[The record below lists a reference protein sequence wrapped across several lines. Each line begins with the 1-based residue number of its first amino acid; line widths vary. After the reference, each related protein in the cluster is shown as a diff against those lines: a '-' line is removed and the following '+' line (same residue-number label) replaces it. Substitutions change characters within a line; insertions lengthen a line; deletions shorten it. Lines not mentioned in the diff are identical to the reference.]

1 MMNIFKIL
9 QIYLLLNHLHLNDLL
24 CMMCMMIDQFF
35 CKMMHVVI
43 ILFATS
49 AIELEFIETSA
60 SRLQLVE

>member
-9 QIYLLLNHLHLNDLL
+9 QTYLLLNHLHHNDLL

-35 CKMMHVVI
+35 CKMIYAVI
-43 ILFATS
+43 ILFATN

-60 SRLQLVE
+60 SMLLHVE